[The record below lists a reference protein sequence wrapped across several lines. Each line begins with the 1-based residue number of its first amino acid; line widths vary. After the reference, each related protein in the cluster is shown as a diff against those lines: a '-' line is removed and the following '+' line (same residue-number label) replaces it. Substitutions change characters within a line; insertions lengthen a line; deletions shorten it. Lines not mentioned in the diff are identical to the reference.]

1 VLYPAV
7 SVTGA
12 DSELVLAVAD
22 DYSPTAAEHSGNSLT
37 VFFRDPQARDD
48 ARQAMAAAFPD
59 AVIAAREVD
68 DEDWA
73 RRSQENLQPITIG
86 RLTVYPSGRDL
97 RLLHPSPA
105 IVIQPSMGFGTG
117 HHATTRLCLLALQ
130 REALAGRSVLDIGTG
145 SGILAIASGLL
156 GASRAVGIDND
167 PDAIHAARE
176 NLSLNPQVTGVAF
189 QVAELGELQLDQ
201 STTDIAVA
209 NLTGALLAREG
220 RRILGAVRP
229 GGRII
234 VSGLM
239 AAERGDVL
247 AAFQP
252 AALAWEQQEDEW
264 VALAFTA
271 PPNDL
276 P

>member
-1 VLYPAV
+1 MLYPAV
-7 SVTGA
+7 SIIGA

-22 DYSPTAAEHSGNSLT
+22 DYSPTAAEDRGNSLT

-48 ARQAMAAAFPD
+48 ARQAIAAAFPD

-86 RLTVYPSGRDL
+86 RLTVYPSGRAL
-97 RLLHPSPA
+97 SLLHPSPA

-130 REALAGRSVLDIGTG
+130 REALVGRSVLDIGTG
-145 SGILAIASGLL
+145 SGILAIASVLL
-156 GASRAVGIDND
+156 GASRAVGIDSD

-189 QVAELGELQLDQ
+189 QVAELGRFRLNP
-201 STTDIAVA
+201 STDIAIA

-220 RRILGAVRP
+220 RRILTAVRP

-234 VSGLM
+234 VSGLV

>member
-1 VLYPAV
+1 VLYPIL
-7 SVTGA
+7 SLTGVDGDLA
-12 DSELVLAVAD
+12 LAVAD
-22 DYSPTAAEHSGNSLT
+22 DYGPTAAEQVGNSLT
-37 VFFRDPQARDD
+37 IFFRDPQARDD
-48 ARQAMAAAFPD
+48 ARQAIAAAFPA
-59 AVIAAREVD
+59 AVVAAREVD
-68 DEDWA
+68 DENWA

-86 RLTVYPSGRDL
+86 RLTVHPSGRDL
-97 RLLHPSPA
+97 RLLRPSPA

-145 SGILAIASGLL
+145 SGILAIASVLL

-189 QVAELGELQLDQ
+189 QVAELGEFRLNP
-201 STTDIAVA
+201 STDIAVA
-209 NLTGALLAREG
+209 NLTGAVLAREG
-220 RRILGAVRP
+220 RRILAAVRP

-234 VSGLM
+234 VSGLL
-239 AAERGDVL
+239 AEERGDVL

-252 AALAWEQQEDEW
+252 AALAGEQQEDEW

>member
-1 VLYPAV
+1 MLYPAL
-7 SVTGA
+7 SLTGVDGDLA
-12 DSELVLAVAD
+12 LAVAD
-22 DYSPTAAEHSGNSLT
+22 DYGPTAAEQVGNSLT
-37 VFFRDPQARDD
+37 IFFRDPQARDD
-48 ARQAMAAAFPD
+48 ARQAIAAAFPD

-73 RRSQENLQPITIG
+73 RRSQESLQPITIG
-86 RLTVYPSGRDL
+86 RVTVCPSFRDL
-97 RLLHPSPA
+97 RLLSPSLEPRTPSPVA

-145 SGILAIASGLL
+145 SGILAIASVLL

-189 QVAELGELQLDQ
+189 QVAELGEFRLNP
-201 STTDIAVA
+201 STDLTVA

-220 RRILGAVRP
+220 RRILGGRP
-229 GGRII
+229 PRRPHHRQRPAGGGAR
-234 VSGLM
+234 
-239 AAERGDVL
+239 
-247 AAFQP
+247 
-252 AALAWEQQEDEW
+252 
-264 VALAFTA
+264 
-271 PPNDL
+271 
-276 P
+276 